1 MGETSDTGFGVVRVA
16 RLDLDDPVGAVV
28 AVLEHVRSEFLGIGF
43 HERLDRVRSC
53 GWVGVAFNGR
63 RKPSHW
69 ETQVTYYIYKDRTG
83 EWRWFLMTS
92 NARKIADSGEGYKNR
107 SDCLAAIRL
116 VQSSAR
122 ANVIEI

>member
-1 MGETSDTGFGVVRVA
+1 M
-16 RLDLDDPVGAVV
+16 
-28 AVLEHVRSEFLGIGF
+28 
-43 HERLDRVRSC
+43 
-53 GWVGVAFNGR
+53 
-63 RKPSHW
+63 
-69 ETQVTYYIYKDRTG
+69 TYYIYKDRTG